1 MAKTKI
7 SGQSI
12 ADLLWKA
19 CDPLRDTGSVQDSL
33 QIVLDVLLWS
43 HFVPETEGSLVGY
56 FDTMRSLNSDEEW
69 EHIQSFIRVQCGL
82 EGDQYRRS
90 LRLKPRIIE
99 GLRVGLLPLARIVNS
114 GDRDDC
120 VTLTKEL
127 EALQVK
133 LSGRIGGEYSIP
145 PAMGALWSAF
155 IALHKDKDVECIYPQ
170 GVAAA
175 PFLAPDHTVTFCAAN
190 TGLAQWVRGLISLLP
205 TNQLQKPGEVRQT
218 WPVAI
223 AAPPFAFKS
232 RDLLVQDSWF
242 PGELLDCP
250 SAIRDTE
257 ARRIYAAHQKCTDT
271 TYALV
276 SPGIAFKSSKDLEY
290 FRSELLRENWLHA
303 VVSLPSGVLSSA
315 AIGGLLLVLK
325 KERPVGQPILM
336 VSADFLQVSSK
347 GRLSKGEWDESQ
359 VDVLVKIVADRAEGE
374 SSRLVTKE
382 EIADN
387 GFSLQVDRYLQSEAD
402 VALEEYLRQRNT
414 LQLGDLAEIK
424 RPLATLSR
432 HSEDGVDV
440 WEITPSD
447 IDESGIISSGSKEVR
462 IDEAVLSKSRD
473 QFLEDGD
480 VLLSIKGGLGKVAM
494 VNRLDRK
501 TLPGQAFCVIRL
513 RPNAPIT
520 PTALVQYLRS
530 SVGKAL
536 LNRNAQGTA
545 VSFIPMGEIKS
556 LQIVMPNQKELENSL
571 EIDSQKK
578 SLSEEIKQLTD
589 RLQKLCEEGWLSD
602 APALPSDV
610 STA

>member
-1 MAKTKI
+1 MSKTKI
-7 SGQSI
+7 SKQSI
-12 ADLLWKA
+12 AELLWKA

-43 HFVPETEGSLVGY
+43 RFAPETEGSLIGY
-56 FDTMRSLNSDEEW
+56 FDAMRPLHSDEEW
-69 EHIQSFIRVQCGL
+69 EQIQSCIRVQCGL
-82 EGDQYRRS
+82 EDDQYRQS
-90 LRLKPRIIE
+90 LRISPRIVE
-99 GLRVGLLPLARIVNS
+99 GLRVGLFPLARIVNS
-114 GDRDDC
+114 GDKDDC
-120 VTLTKEL
+120 VTLIKEL

-133 LSGRIGGEYSIP
+133 LSGRQGGEYSIP

-155 IALHKDKDVECIYPQ
+155 IALHKDQDVECIYPH

-175 PFLAPDHTVTFCAAN
+175 PFLAPDHTVTFSAAN
-190 TGLAQWVRGLISLLP
+190 SGLAQWVRGLISLLP
-205 TNQLQKPGEVRQT
+205 INQSQKLGGVRQT

-232 RDLLVQDSWF
+232 RDLLVQDSWL

-257 ARRIYAAHQKCTDT
+257 ARRVYAAHQKCTDT

-276 SPGIAFKSSKDLEY
+276 SPGIAFRSAKDLEY

-325 KERPVGQPILM
+325 KERPVGEPILM
-336 VSADFLQVSSK
+336 VSADFLQGSSK
-347 GRLSKGEWDESQ
+347 GRLSKGDWDESQ
-359 VDVLVKIVADRAEGE
+359 VDVLVKTVAERAEGE
-374 SSRLVTKE
+374 NSRLVTRE

-387 GFSLQVDRYLQSEAD
+387 GFSFQVDRYLQSESDA
-402 VALEEYLRQRNT
+402 ALEEYLSQRKT

-424 RPLATLSR
+424 RPLASLGR
-432 HSEDGVDV
+432 HSDEGIDV
-440 WEITPSD
+440 REITPSD
-447 IDESGIISSGSKEVR
+447 IDESGIVNSGSKDIR

-473 QFLEDGD
+473 QFLENGD

-494 VNRLDRK
+494 VNDLDKK

-513 RPNAPIT
+513 RPSAPIT
-520 PTALVQYLRS
+520 ATALVQYLRS
-530 SVGKAL
+530 SVGQAL

-545 VSFIPMGEIKS
+545 VSFVPMGEVKS
-556 LQIVMPNQKELENSL
+556 LQIVIPNPKELEDSL

-578 SLSEEIKQLTD
+578 SLSEKIEQLSD
-589 RLQKLCEEGWLSD
+589 KLQKLCEQGWLSD
-602 APALPSDV
+602 APVLPSNA
-610 STA
+610 SNA